1 MKFLEQGL
9 DGNNQAWKYILVIV
23 VGFVLGQLLGAI
35 PFLYYAGQSGTQT
48 LDFVAMG
55 LDPNF
60 GLVLMILP
68 FMVSFLLCYILIKW
82 LHRRGFQQV
91 VNGSETI
98 RWTKV
103 WYAAGVWSVLMVV
116 YLLFEYSINSENF
129 MFQLN
134 WASFLPLVVVAILLI
149 PIQTTFE
156 EYILRG
162 YFAQGIAGLTK
173 SRWIAVLV
181 PGLVFALLH
190 AFNPEVEAHGFWVV
204 MPQYVTFGLLF
215 GLIAILDDGIEL
227 AIGAHAANNV
237 FLALF
242 LTNKDSVLQTPAV
255 FEQLEVNP
263 MRDTI
268 TLVVLSAVF
277 FFVLMKKYDWD
288 ISLFVN
294 KLPST

>member
-68 FMVSFLLCYILIKW
+68 FIISFLLCYILIKW

-91 VNGSETI
+91 VNGSDNF

-129 MFQLN
+129 IFQLN
-134 WASFLPLVVVAILLI
+134 WASFLPLVVVAVLLI

-173 SRWIAVLV
+173 SRWVAVLV

-242 LTNKDSVLQTPAV
+242 LTNKDSVLQTPAI

-268 TLVVLSAVF
+268 TLIVLSIVF
-277 FFVLMKKYDWD
+277 FIVLKKKYDWD
-288 ISLFVN
+288 LSILKDRVAV
-294 KLPST
+294 

>member
-1 MKFLEQGL
+1 MRFLEQGL

-23 VGFVLGQLLGAI
+23 VGFVLGQLLGAL

-60 GLVLMILP
+60 GLVLLILP
-68 FMVSFLLCYILIKW
+68 FMVSFLLCYIFIKW
-82 LHRRGFQQV
+82 MHRRGFQQV
-91 VNGSETI
+91 VNGSDNF

-129 MFQLN
+129 IFQLN
-134 WASFLPLVVVAILLI
+134 WTSFLPLVVVAILLI

-173 SRWIAVLV
+173 SRWVAVLV
-181 PGLVFALLH
+181 PGLIFALLH

-242 LTNKDSVLQTPAV
+242 LTNKDSVLQTPAI
-255 FEQLEVNP
+255 FEQLEINP
-263 MRDTI
+263 IRDTI
-268 TLVVLSAVF
+268 TLIVLSIVF
-277 FFVLMKKYDWD
+277 FIVLKKKYDWNMAILKD
-288 ISLFVN
+288 RVAV
-294 KLPST
+294 